1 MVSNRPRILDHDRPV
16 VGMVHLLPLPGSP
29 RYGGSRDRV
38 QSAALRDAEALAS
51 GGVQGLLVEN
61 FGDSPFYPDRVPA
74 YVVAELT
81 AFASEIGRITGL
93 PLGINVLRNDGSAA
107 VAVAHAVGARFV
119 RINILCGV
127 RATDQ
132 GLVSGKAHEVLRDR
146 MTLGAT
152 SVSILADVDVKH
164 SRPVGD
170 PDLEGEVRD
179 CLERGGADGVIVSG
193 SRTGSPVDLEVVR
206 LAKESARGAP
216 VWVGSGVTEN
226 NVEQIYAEADG
237 LIVGTAF
244 KVDGVTANPV
254 DPERVRSLVARIR

>member
-1 MVSNRPRILDHDRPV
+1 MTLANCFGKPSVLLGV
-16 VGMVHLLPLPGSP
+16 VHLAPLPDSPGYQGSMEAIL
-29 RYGGSRDRV
+29 RRALDDARSLEQGGLDGAV
-38 QSAALRDAEALAS
+38 
-51 GGVQGLLVEN
+51 VEN
-61 FGDSPFYPDRVPA
+61 MGDAPFYPDRVPA

-81 AFASEIGRITGL
+81 AFASEIGRITKL

-152 SVSILADVDVKH
+152 SVRILADVDVKH

-170 PDLEGEVRD
+170 PDLQGEVRD

-193 SRTGSPVDLEVVR
+193 SRTGSPVDLEGVR
-206 LAKESARGAP
+206 LAKECARGAP
-216 VWVGSGVTEN
+216 VWVGSGVTMN
-226 NVEQIYAEADG
+226 NVEQIYPEADG

-244 KVDGVTANPV
+244 KVDEVTANPV